1 MNKKHKKIGLFGLIL
16 GSLIK
21 ILFFTKKKPKPQ
33 RIVAVFN
40 SDGSI
45 VLYNYKD
52 APEYI
57 HQTSDQEYVE
67 VDVTDKQPNFTHP
80 NDRYIHPNDR
90 NEDDVIRS
98 PDGSA

>member
-33 RIVAVFN
+33 RDI
-40 SDGSI
+40 
-45 VLYNYKD
+45 YKD

-67 VDVTDKQPNFTHP
+67 VDAPDKTPPFTHP